1 MQVDPYSFISAL
13 NCILAQRLVRVLCP
27 KCKTAVHYDERQLLE
42 SGLDPAVFG
51 KQSFYETQGCQEC
64 HFTGYQGRTA
74 IAELLE
80 LSDEIREMILGR
92 KPLSEVKRK
101 AKEESMVFLREVGIQ
116 KVLKGITSLKELNKV
131 TFVE

>member
-1 MQVDPYSFISAL
+1 
-13 NCILAQRLVRVLCP
+13 
-27 KCKTAVHYDERQLLE
+27 
-42 SGLDPAVFG
+42 
-51 KQSFYETQGCQEC
+51 
-64 HFTGYQGRTA
+64 
-74 IAELLE
+74 
-80 LSDEIREMILGR
+80 MILGR